1 VDPLSLIGLGL
12 VFLAIIGST
21 IMDGNSFGPLIG
33 PSSVV
38 LVLFGTIGATLAAYR
53 MEDAKRLPKGFIV
66 AFTASPPEP
75 DALVTQMMEFS
86 EAARREGLLALE
98 AKMEELE
105 DPFLKA
111 GLTMVVDGVE
121 GDEVREVMETE
132 ITAMESRHE
141 GLIGLFKKL
150 VEYAPTLGMIGT
162 VIGLI
167 NILGNLSDPEAL
179 GTGMALA
186 LLTTLYG
193 VFFANIIFAPVAG
206 KLEKLNAIEV
216 AARELTVEGVLAIR
230 EGASP
235 RNLVERLEAR
245 LEPELRVGFKSRAGD
260 EAA

>member
-1 VDPLSLIGLGL
+1 MDPLSLIGLGL

-33 PSSVV
+33 PSSLV

-66 AFTASPPEP
+66 AFTGSPPDP
-75 DALVTQMMEFS
+75 DALVTQMMEFA

-105 DPFLKA
+105 DPFLTA

-141 GLIGLFKKL
+141 SLIGLFKKL

-193 VFFANIIFAPVAG
+193 VFFANVIFAPVAG

>member
-1 VDPLSLIGLGL
+1 MDPLTLIGLGL
-12 VFLAIIGST
+12 VFVSIIVST

-33 PSSVV
+33 PSSLV
-38 LVLFGTIGATLAAYR
+38 LVLFGSIGAVLAGFR
-53 MEDAKRLPKGFIV
+53 MDDAKRLPKGFSV
-66 AFTASPPEP
+66 AFTGSPPDP
-75 DALVTQMMEFS
+75 DQLVTQLMS
-86 EAARREGLLALE
+86 SAEAARKDGILALE
-98 AKMEELE
+98 QGLESLE
-105 DPFLKA
+105 DEFLKA
-111 GLTMVVDGVE
+111 GLQMVIDGME
-121 GDEVREVMETE
+121 GEDVRNVMEAE
-132 ITAMESRHE
+132 IFAMEARHE
-141 GLIGLFKKL
+141 SLIGMFKKL

-206 KLEKLNAIEV
+206 KLALLNTMEV
-216 AARELTVEGVLAIR
+216 ASRELTVEGILAIR

-235 RNLVERLEAR
+235 RHLVERLEAY
-245 LEPELRVGFKSRAGD
+245 LEPELRVGSKARL

>member
-33 PSSVV
+33 PSSLV

-66 AFTASPPEP
+66 AFTGSPPDP
-75 DALVTQMMEFS
+75 DALVTQMMEFA

-105 DPFLKA
+105 DPFLTA

-141 GLIGLFKKL
+141 SLIGLFKKL

-193 VFFANIIFAPVAG
+193 VFFANVIFAPVAG

>member
-1 VDPLSLIGLGL
+1 MDPLSLIGLGL
-12 VFLAIIGST
+12 VFLSIIGST

-33 PSSVV
+33 PSSFV
-38 LVLFGTIGATLAAYR
+38 LVFFGSIGAVLAGYR
-53 MEDAKRLPKGFIV
+53 MDDAKRLPKGFILG
-66 AFTASPPEP
+66 FTGKPPDP
-75 DALVTQMMEFS
+75 NGLVTQMMEFS

-105 DPFLKA
+105 DPFLKT

-121 GDEVREVMETE
+121 GDEVRAVMETE
-132 ITAMESRHE
+132 IGAMEERHQA
-141 GLIGLFKKL
+141 LIAMIKKL
-150 VEYAPTLGMIGT
+150 VDYAPTMGMLGT

-167 NILGNLSDPEAL
+167 NILGNLSDPSAL
-179 GTGMALA
+179 GGGMALA

-193 VFFANIIFAPVAG
+193 VFFANIVFAPVAS

-216 AARELTVEGVLAIR
+216 AARELTLEGVLAIR

-245 LEPELRVGFKSRAGD
+245 LEPEQRIGFKGRSEG